1 MAQAQ
6 DAGPKKTYPN
16 HADIITADTDKL
28 LASGYIKKDIN
39 IIGID
44 IDLRTGRGFHLMP
57 VWHVYKPETLLE
69 PRKELMVVGKMIKIA
84 TTGDSSEKRKYYA
97 ERLLFAGNLL
107 AEDFMRYTL
116 NTKGSTLSAY
126 IDENK

>member
-1 MAQAQ
+1 
-6 DAGPKKTYPN
+6 
-16 HADIITADTDKL
+16 
-28 LASGYIKKDIN
+28 
-39 IIGID
+39 
-44 IDLRTGRGFHLMP
+44 MP
-57 VWHVYKPETLLE
+57 IWHVYKPETLLE
-69 PRKELMVVGKMIKIA
+69 PRKELLVVGKMIKIA

-107 AEDFMRYTL
+107 AEDYMRYTR